1 MERRNHKNHRGGQG
15 LAARAGGA
23 AKKALTNPLTYVLLA
38 AVLFRVVYFHT
49 LRPYSET
56 ADSPTYKDLGNI
68 LTGLRTPIYPLL
80 LAGLKALFGEPLMN
94 MVLVRLQSLAAL
106 CALGAF
112 YYTVVRVTRRRYLAV
127 IFTLLFGLQPGIV
140 GYETSVMTESL
151 SISGV
156 VFLVFLLAR
165 YLDERRRC
173 DAVGLG
179 VLALFLVLLRPA
191 FLYLVGVLAVFW
203 VLQWFLEA
211 PAKKRN
217 ILWGFLGTGIS
228 VAGVLAWCAF
238 NFSAAGALLSVW

>member
-1 MERRNHKNHRGGQG
+1 MPRC
-15 LAARAGGA
+15 ARW
-23 AKKALTNPLTYVLLA
+23 
-38 AVLFRVVYFHT
+38 
-49 LRPYSET
+49 
-56 ADSPTYKDLGNI
+56 
-68 LTGLRTPIYPLL
+68 
-80 LAGLKALFGEPLMN
+80 
-94 MVLVRLQSLAAL
+94 
-106 CALGAF
+106 GAF

-127 IFTLLFGLQPGIV
+127 IFTLLFGLQPGVV
-140 GYETSVMTESL
+140 GYETSVMTESF
-151 SISGV
+151 SVSGV

-211 PAKKRN
+211 PAKKKRN

-238 NFSAAGALLSVW
+238 NFFSCGRFTLSVVTDINLCTCWC

>member
-1 MERRNHKNHRGGQG
+1 MDNQNQGNHKSRPG
-15 LAARAGGA
+15 LAARAGA
-23 AKKALTNPLTYVLLA
+23 FAKKVLTNPLTYVLLA
-38 AVLFRVVYFHT
+38 AILFRIVYFHT

-80 LAGLKALFGEPLMN
+80 LAGLNALFGEPLMN
-94 MVLVRLQSLAAL
+94 MVLVRLQSLVAL

-112 YYTVVRVTRRRYLAV
+112 YYTVVRLTHRRYLAGV
-127 IFTLLFGLQPGIV
+127 FTLLFGLQPGVV

-156 VFLVFLLAR
+156 VFLVFLLVR
-165 YLDERRRC
+165 YLDDRRKC
-173 DAVGLG
+173 DAAGLG

-211 PAKKRN
+211 PEKK
-217 ILWGFLGTGIS
+217 
-228 VAGVLAWCAF
+228 
-238 NFSAAGALLSVW
+238 

>member
-1 MERRNHKNHRGGQG
+1 M
-15 LAARAGGA
+15 
-23 AKKALTNPLTYVLLA
+23 LTNPLTYVLLA

-127 IFTLLFGLQPGIV
+127 IL
-140 GYETSVMTESL
+140 
-151 SISGV
+151 
-156 VFLVFLLAR
+156 
-165 YLDERRRC
+165 RC
-173 DAVGLG
+173 
-179 VLALFLVLLRPA
+179 
-191 FLYLVGVLAVFW
+191 
-203 VLQWFLEA
+203 
-211 PAKKRN
+211 
-217 ILWGFLGTGIS
+217 
-228 VAGVLAWCAF
+228 C
-238 NFSAAGALLSVW
+238 SAAARCVG

>member
-1 MERRNHKNHRGGQG
+1 M
-15 LAARAGGA
+15 
-23 AKKALTNPLTYVLLA
+23 LLA
-38 AVLFRVVYFHT
+38 AILFRIVYFHT

-80 LAGLKALFGEPLMN
+80 LAGLNALFGEPLMN
-94 MVLVRLQSLAAL
+94 MVLVRLQSLVAP
-106 CALGAF
+106 
-112 YYTVVRVTRRRYLAV
+112 VRAGGLLLQRWCWLTHRRYLAV
-127 IFTLLFGLQPGIV
+127 IFTLLFGLQPGVV

-156 VFLVFLLAR
+156 VFLVFLLVR
-165 YLDERRRC
+165 YLDDRRKC
-173 DAVGLG
+173 DAAGLG

-211 PAKKRN
+211 PEKRKTSCGAF
-217 ILWGFLGTGIS
+217 W
-228 VAGVLAWCAF
+228 ALAF
-238 NFSAAGALLSVW
+238 P